1 MSEKITIS
9 GESRQ
14 EIGKANSRSLRS
26 SEIVPGVI
34 YGEEKSSNIKVFE
47 KDLKKILENPSIFS
61 QVIDLNIDG
70 SPFEVLLKD
79 IQRNPKNDRP
89 SHVDFLVVS
98 KDTKVTVNVPLKFIN
113 EDICVGVKQQ
123 GGMISHLRNEV
134 EVLCSAASLPEFIE
148 IDTQNIELNQSVM
161 MSEISLPQGVEL
173 TSVLNDLQDQ
183 PVLSCAVTRASLEID
198 DDPAFGED
206 GEEVTDDAEASTDS
220 SQTDESQEEESNDN

>member
-9 GESRQ
+9 GESRL

-34 YGEEKSSNIKVFE
+34 YGEKKSSNIKVLE

-79 IQRNPKNDRP
+79 IQKNPRNDRP
-89 SHVDFLVVS
+89 SHVDFLVVT

-113 EDICVGVKQQ
+113 EDICIGVKQQ

-161 MSEISLPQGVEL
+161 MSEISLPEGVEL

-198 DDPAFGED
+198 DDPTFGAD
-206 GEEVTDDAEASTDS
+206 GEEVTDDAEASSDS
-220 SQTDESQEEESNDN
+220 SQTDESQEEESNNN

>member
-9 GESRQ
+9 GESRL
-14 EIGKANSRSLRS
+14 ETGKANSRSLRS

-34 YGEEKSSNIKVFE
+34 YGEEKSSNIKVME

-79 IQRNPKNDRP
+79 IQRNPRNDRP

-161 MSEISLPQGVEL
+161 MSEISLPEGVEL

-183 PVLSCAVTRASLEID
+183 PVLSCSVTRASLEID
-198 DDPAFGED
+198 DPAIGED
-206 GEEVTDDAEASTDS
+206 GEEVTDDAEASADS

>member
-9 GESRQ
+9 GESRL

-34 YGEEKSSNIKVFE
+34 YGEKKSSNIKVLE
-47 KDLKKILENPSIFS
+47 KDLKKILENPSVFS

-70 SPFEVLLKD
+70 SPFEVLLKE
-79 IQRNPKNDRP
+79 IQKNPRNDRP

-113 EDICVGVKQQ
+113 EDVCIGVKQQ

-134 EVLCSAASLPEFIE
+134 EVLCSASSLPEFIE
-148 IDTQNIELNQSVM
+148 IDTQNIELNQSIM
-161 MSEISLPQGVEL
+161 TSEISLPEGVEL
-173 TSVLNDLQDQ
+173 TSVLNALQDQ

-220 SQTDESQEEESNDN
+220 SQTDESQEEESNNN

>member
-9 GESRQ
+9 GESRH
-14 EIGKANSRSLRS
+14 ETGKANSRSLRS

-34 YGEEKSSNIKVFE
+34 YGEEKSSNIKVLE

-79 IQRNPKNDRP
+79 IQRNPRNDRP

-161 MSEISLPQGVEL
+161 MSEISLPEGVEL

-198 DDPAFGED
+198 DDPVIGED
-206 GEEVTDDAEASTDS
+206 GEEVTDDAEASADS
-220 SQTDESQEEESNDN
+220 SQTDESQEAES

>member
-9 GESRQ
+9 GEPRQ
-14 EIGKANSRSLRS
+14 ETGKASSRSLRS

-34 YGEEKSSNIKVFE
+34 YGEKKSSNIKVLE

-79 IQRNPKNDRP
+79 IQRNPRNDRP

-161 MSEISLPQGVEL
+161 MSEISLPEGVEL

-183 PVLSCAVTRASLEID
+183 PVLSCSVTRASLEID
-198 DDPAFGED
+198 DDPVIGED
-206 GEEVTDDAEASTDS
+206 GEGVTDDAEASADS

>member
-14 EIGKANSRSLRS
+14 ETGKSNSRSLRS

-34 YGEEKSSNIKVFE
+34 YGEEKSSNIKVLE

-79 IQRNPKNDRP
+79 IQRNPRNDRP

-161 MSEISLPQGVEL
+161 MSEISLPEGVEL

-183 PVLSCAVTRASLEID
+183 PVLSCSVTRASLEID
-198 DDPAFGED
+198 DPAIGED
-206 GEEVTDDAEASTDS
+206 GEEVTDDAEASADS

>member
-1 MSEKITIS
+1 MSEKINIS

-14 EIGKANSRSLRS
+14 ETGKANSRSLRS

-34 YGEEKSSNIKVFE
+34 YGEEKSSNIKVME

-79 IQRNPKNDRP
+79 IQRNPRNDRP

-161 MSEISLPQGVEL
+161 MSEISLPEGVEL

-183 PVLSCAVTRASLEID
+183 PVLSCSVTRASLEID
-198 DDPAFGED
+198 DPVIGED
-206 GEEVTDDAEASTDS
+206 GEEVTDDAEASADS

>member
-9 GESRQ
+9 GESRK
-14 EIGKANSRSLRS
+14 ETGKAISRGLRS

-61 QVIDLNIDG
+61 QIINLNIDG
-70 SPFEVLLKD
+70 SPFDVLLKD
-79 IQRNPKNDRP
+79 IQRNPRNDRP

-161 MSEISLPQGVEL
+161 MSEISLPEGVEL

-198 DDPAFGED
+198 DDPVIGED
-206 GEEVTDDAEASTDS
+206 GEEVTDDAEASADS

>member
-34 YGEEKSSNIKVFE
+34 YGEEKSSNIKVLE

-79 IQRNPKNDRP
+79 IQRNPRNDRP

-161 MSEISLPQGVEL
+161 MSEISLPEGVEL

-183 PVLSCAVTRASLEID
+183 PVLSCSVTRASLEID
-198 DDPAFGED
+198 DPVIGED
-206 GEEVTDDAEASTDS
+206 GEEVTDDAEASADS

>member
-14 EIGKANSRSLRS
+14 ETGKSNSRSLRS

-34 YGEEKSSNIKVFE
+34 YGEEKSSNIKVLE

-79 IQRNPKNDRP
+79 IQKNPRNDRP

-123 GGMISHLRNEV
+123 GGMISHLRNEL

-161 MSEISLPQGVEL
+161 MSEISLPEGVEL

-198 DDPAFGED
+198 DDPVIGED
-206 GEEVTDDAEASTDS
+206 GEEVTDDAEASADS
-220 SQTDESQEEESNDN
+220 SQTDESQKEESNDN

>member
-14 EIGKANSRSLRS
+14 ETGKANSRSLRS
-26 SEIVPGVI
+26 SEIVPGVL
-34 YGEEKSSNIKVFE
+34 YGEEKSSNIKVME

-79 IQRNPKNDRP
+79 IQRNPRNDRP

-148 IDTQNIELNQSVM
+148 IDTQNIELNLRESLAPYPDFGAEERER
-161 MSEISLPQGVEL
+161 SERGHNTPKPPVGSGFDV
-173 TSVLNDLQDQ
+173 TS
-183 PVLSCAVTRASLEID
+183 D
-198 DDPAFGED
+198 DSRSERKRRVFPPMNRKTPF
-206 GEEVTDDAEASTDS
+206 
-220 SQTDESQEEESNDN
+220 

>member
-34 YGEEKSSNIKVFE
+34 YGEEKSSNIKVLE

-79 IQRNPKNDRP
+79 IQRNPRNDRP

-161 MSEISLPQGVEL
+161 MSEISLPEGVEL

-198 DDPAFGED
+198 DDPVIGED
-206 GEEVTDDAEASTDS
+206 GEEVTDDAEASSDS

>member
-14 EIGKANSRSLRS
+14 ETGKANSRSLRS

-34 YGEEKSSNIKVFE
+34 YGEEKSSNIKVLE

-79 IQRNPKNDRP
+79 IQRNPRNDR
-89 SHVDFLVVS
+89 L
-98 KDTKVTVNVPLKFIN
+98 N

-161 MSEISLPQGVEL
+161 MSEISLPEGVEL

-183 PVLSCAVTRASLEID
+183 PVLSCSVTRASLEID
-198 DDPAFGED
+198 DDPVIGED
-206 GEEVTDDAEASTDS
+206 GEEVTDDAEASADS

>member
-14 EIGKANSRSLRS
+14 ETGKSNSRSLRS

-34 YGEEKSSNIKVFE
+34 YGEEKSSNIKVLE

-79 IQRNPKNDRP
+79 IQRNPRNDRP

-161 MSEISLPQGVEL
+161 MSEISLPEGVEL

-198 DDPAFGED
+198 DDPVIGED
-206 GEEVTDDAEASTDS
+206 GEEVTDDAEASADS

>member
-1 MSEKITIS
+1 MSEKIAIS
-9 GESRQ
+9 GESR
-14 EIGKANSRSLRS
+14 EETGKANSRSLRS

-34 YGEEKSSNIKVFE
+34 YGEEKSSNIKVLE

-79 IQRNPKNDRP
+79 IQRNPRNDRP

-161 MSEISLPQGVEL
+161 MSEISLPEGVEL

-198 DDPAFGED
+198 DDPVIGED
-206 GEEVTDDAEASTDS
+206 GEEVTDDAEASADS

>member
-14 EIGKANSRSLRS
+14 ETGKSNSRSLRS

-34 YGEEKSSNIKVFE
+34 YGEEKSSNIKVLE

-79 IQRNPKNDRP
+79 IQRNPRNDRP

-123 GGMISHLRNEV
+123 GGMISHHRNEV

-161 MSEISLPQGVEL
+161 MSEISLPEGVEL

-198 DDPAFGED
+198 DDPVIGED
-206 GEEVTDDAEASTDS
+206 GEEVTDDAEASADS
-220 SQTDESQEEESNDN
+220 SQTEESQEEESNDN

>member
-9 GESRQ
+9 GESRL

-34 YGEEKSSNIKVFE
+34 YGEKKSSNIKVLE
-47 KDLKKILENPSIFS
+47 KDLKKILENPSVFS

-70 SPFEVLLKD
+70 SPFEVLLKE
-79 IQRNPKNDRP
+79 IQKNPRNDRP

-113 EDICVGVKQQ
+113 EDVCIGVKQQ

-134 EVLCSAASLPEFIE
+134 EVCLLYTSPSPRDLSTSRMPSSA
-148 IDTQNIELNQSVM
+148 
-161 MSEISLPQGVEL
+161 
-173 TSVLNDLQDQ
+173 
-183 PVLSCAVTRASLEID
+183 
-198 DDPAFGED
+198 
-206 GEEVTDDAEASTDS
+206 
-220 SQTDESQEEESNDN
+220 

>member
-161 MSEISLPQGVEL
+161 MSEISLPGGVEL

>member
-14 EIGKANSRSLRS
+14 ETGKASSRSLRS
-26 SEIVPGVI
+26 SEIIPGVI
-34 YGEEKSSNIKVFE
+34 YGEEKSSNIKVLE

-79 IQRNPKNDRP
+79 IQRNPRNDRP

-161 MSEISLPQGVEL
+161 MSEISLPEGVEL

-183 PVLSCAVTRASLEID
+183 PILSCAVTRASLEID
-198 DDPAFGED
+198 DDPVIGEG
-206 GEEVTDDAEASTDS
+206 GEEVTDDAQASADS
-220 SQTDESQEEESNDN
+220 SQTDESREEESNDN

>member
-1 MSEKITIS
+1 M
-9 GESRQ
+9 
-14 EIGKANSRSLRS
+14 ANSISLRS

-34 YGEEKSSNIKVFE
+34 YGEEKSSNIKVLE

-79 IQRNPKNDRP
+79 IQRNPRNDRP

-98 KDTKVTVNVPLKFIN
+98 KDTKVTVNVPLKLIN

-161 MSEISLPQGVEL
+161 MSEISLPEGVEL

-198 DDPAFGED
+198 DDPVIGED
-206 GEEVTDDAEASTDS
+206 GEEVTDDAEASADS
-220 SQTDESQEEESNDN
+220 SQTDESQKEESNDN

>member
-14 EIGKANSRSLRS
+14 ETGKSNSRSLRS

-34 YGEEKSSNIKVFE
+34 YGEEKSSNIKVLE

-79 IQRNPKNDRP
+79 IQRNPRNDRP

-148 IDTQNIELNQSVM
+148 IDAQNIELNQSVM
-161 MSEISLPQGVEL
+161 MSEISLPEGVEL

-198 DDPAFGED
+198 DDPVIGED
-206 GEEVTDDAEASTDS
+206 GEEVTDDAEASADS

>member
-1 MSEKITIS
+1 MSEKISIS

-34 YGEEKSSNIKVFE
+34 YGEKKSSNIKVLE

-70 SPFEVLLKD
+70 SPFEVLLKE
-79 IQRNPKNDRP
+79 IQKNPRNDRP

-113 EDICVGVKQQ
+113 EDVCIGVKQQ

-134 EVLCSAASLPEFIE
+134 EVLCSASSLPEFIE
-148 IDTQNIELNQSVM
+148 IDTQNIELNQSIM
-161 MSEISLPQGVEL
+161 TSEISLPEGVEL
-173 TSVLNDLQDQ
+173 TSVLNALQDQ

-198 DDPAFGED
+198 DPVIGED
-206 GEEVTDDAEASTDS
+206 GEEVTDDPEASADS
-220 SQTDESQEEESNDN
+220 SKPDESQVEDSNDN

>member
-9 GESRQ
+9 CESRQ
-14 EIGKANSRSLRS
+14 ETGKANSRSLRS

-34 YGEEKSSNIKVFE
+34 YGEEKSSNIKVLE

-61 QVIDLNIDG
+61 QVIGLNIDG
-70 SPFEVLLKD
+70 SPFQVLLKD
-79 IQRNPKNDRP
+79 IQRNPRNDRP

-161 MSEISLPQGVEL
+161 MSEISLPEGVEL

-183 PVLSCAVTRASLEID
+183 PVLSCSVTRASLEID
-198 DDPAFGED
+198 DDPAIGED
-206 GEEVTDDAEASTDS
+206 GEEVTDDAEASADS

>member
-34 YGEEKSSNIKVFE
+34 YGEEKSSNIKVLE

-79 IQRNPKNDRP
+79 IQRNPRNDRP

-161 MSEISLPQGVEL
+161 MSEISLPEGVEL

-198 DDPAFGED
+198 DDPVIGED
-206 GEEVTDDAEASTDS
+206 GEEVKDDAEASTDT

>member
-220 SQTDESQEEESNDN
+220 SQTDESQEEESNNN

>member
-34 YGEEKSSNIKVFE
+34 YGEEKSSNIKVLE

-79 IQRNPKNDRP
+79 IQRNPRNDRP

-134 EVLCSAASLPEFIE
+134 EVLCSAASLPEFIV

-161 MSEISLPQGVEL
+161 MSEISLPEGVEL

-198 DDPAFGED
+198 DDPVIGED
-206 GEEVTDDAEASTDS
+206 GEEVTDDAEASADS

>member
-14 EIGKANSRSLRS
+14 ETGKATSRSLRS

-34 YGEEKSSNIKVFE
+34 YGEEKSSNIKVME

-79 IQRNPKNDRP
+79 IQRNPRNDRP

-161 MSEISLPQGVEL
+161 MSEISLPEGVEL

-183 PVLSCAVTRASLEID
+183 PVLSCSVTRASLEID
-198 DDPAFGED
+198 DPAIGED
-206 GEEVTDDAEASTDS
+206 GEEVTDDAEASADS

>member
-14 EIGKANSRSLRS
+14 ETGKSNSRSLRS

-34 YGEEKSSNIKVFE
+34 YGEEKSSNIKVLE

-79 IQRNPKNDRP
+79 IQRNPRNDRP

-134 EVLCSAASLPEFIE
+134 EVLCSAASLPEFIV

-161 MSEISLPQGVEL
+161 MSEISLPEGVEL

-198 DDPAFGED
+198 DDPVIGED
-206 GEEVTDDAEASTDS
+206 GEEVTDDAEASADS

>member
-1 MSEKITIS
+1 MSEKISIS

-34 YGEEKSSNIKVFE
+34 YGEKKSSNIKVLE

-79 IQRNPKNDRP
+79 IQKNPRNDRP
-89 SHVDFLVVS
+89 SHVDFLVVT

-113 EDICVGVKQQ
+113 EDICIGVKQQ

-148 IDTQNIELNQSVM
+148 IDTQNIELNQSIM
-161 MSEISLPQGVEL
+161 TSEISLPEGVEL
-173 TSVLNDLQDQ
+173 TSILNDLQDQ

-198 DDPAFGED
+198 DPVIGED
-206 GEEVTDDAEASTDS
+206 GEEVKDDAEASADS
-220 SQTDESQEEESNDN
+220 SKADESQEEDSNDN

>member
-14 EIGKANSRSLRS
+14 QLGKANSRSLRS

-34 YGEEKSSNIKVFE
+34 YGEKKSSNIKVLE

-79 IQRNPKNDRP
+79 IQKNPRNDRP

-113 EDICVGVKQQ
+113 EDICIGVKQQ

-148 IDTQNIELNQSVM
+148 IDTQNIELNQSIM
-161 MSEISLPQGVEL
+161 TSEISLPEGVEL

-198 DDPAFGED
+198 DPVIGED
-206 GEEVTDDAEASTDS
+206 GEEVTDDAETSADS
-220 SQTDESQEEESNDN
+220 SKTDESQEESNEN

>member
-14 EIGKANSRSLRS
+14 ETGKASSRSLRS
-26 SEIVPGVI
+26 SEIIPGVI
-34 YGEEKSSNIKVFE
+34 YGEEKSSNIKVLE

-79 IQRNPKNDRP
+79 IQRNPRNDRP

-161 MSEISLPQGVEL
+161 MSEISLPEGVEL

-183 PVLSCAVTRASLEID
+183 PILSCAVTRASLEID
-198 DDPAFGED
+198 DDTVIGED
-206 GEEVTDDAEASTDS
+206 GEEVTDDAHASADS
-220 SQTDESQEEESNDN
+220 SQTDESREEESNDN

>member
-34 YGEEKSSNIKVFE
+34 YGEEKSSNIKVLE

-79 IQRNPKNDRP
+79 IQRNPRNDRP

-161 MSEISLPQGVEL
+161 MSEISLPEGVEL
-173 TSVLNDLQDQ
+173 TSILNDLQDQ

-198 DDPAFGED
+198 DDPVIGED
-206 GEEVTDDAEASTDS
+206 GEEATDDAEASADS
-220 SQTDESQEEESNDN
+220 SQADESQEEESNDN